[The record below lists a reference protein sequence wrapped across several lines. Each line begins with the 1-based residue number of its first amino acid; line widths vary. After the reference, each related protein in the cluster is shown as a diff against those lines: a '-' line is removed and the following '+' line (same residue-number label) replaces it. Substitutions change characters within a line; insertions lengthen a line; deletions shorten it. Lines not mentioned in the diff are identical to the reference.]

1 MEPFRFPPPQKNFS
15 LLSLAWHIAALFS
28 LSPMHS
34 AFRAAIAFAALTIVL
49 QYTTPD
55 LCAQTN
61 VNLPA
66 DGQQTAYNSR
76 GPIEALATHRDVWKD
91 GETTITALRG
101 GRDSQGLAAAWQG
114 DVELR
119 AESLVLVD
127 TLTNGTH
134 NVQVYAEGRVRFKGP
149 GQQLSAAVHSVTL
162 RSPLQPD
169 VRTAYESNDVAKPT
183 NLMRKAIS
191 HLDPS
196 RSTTV
201 SQVGFQQQPDLF
213 IPPQIQPTPNAPAGA
228 TRRIQIR
235 PRSSTP
241 LRFEAGPSRD
251 TTPVERVYIIT
262 GGVNVVVEGL
272 MTDIGGRL
280 IQPGVLDLSADRVVV
295 WSKEGLESDQ
305 VITQPESADF
315 QIYLEGNILV
325 RQGLNTI
332 TASHA
337 FVDVSSDRA
346 LLLNAD
352 LRVKLQAN
360 GGQVRVRA
368 EKLRQLSENKFQAQN
383 AWTTTSPYGKPG
395 YRIQSRSISVAPGPI
410 SPFTQLDPYTG
421 QPKNGPP
428 LWITAEEPQFMIG
441 DVPIL
446 KLPRIVAP
454 AEDPNIPIRRAAI
467 KHDRIFGLQVK
478 TVWDLTKVLG
488 QPKQRGMQ
496 WDLLADYLSDRGPAI
511 GVEGEYDVRNGNG
524 RMIGNSSIIY
534 QYDDGSDNLGFDRK
548 SVSPGQHHRGQV
560 IWRHKQERP
569 DGLTVFGEIG
579 LLSDRNYRESFHEAD
594 YDSDKDIETILG
606 VRQDSEEW
614 SGRIFANTELNEF
627 ESSTDWLPKAD
638 LFGFSQPLF
647 GGLAYWSSHS
657 SAGYADLEPGAPPA
671 DLTTDPYALN
681 ASPYFQDSSGLVA
694 MTRHQIDAPFM
705 LGPVNFRPYAMGEA
719 AFWNEGLQQQDLDR
733 FLFNGGVEAHL
744 SATKIMPFVQSEVWN
759 LNGLVH
765 KSDLYLN
772 YSYTDVSQDLDQ
784 ISQYNAFDDNSTE
797 RFRHRFTDQI
807 FGGLV
812 PNEFDPR
819 NYAIRTGA
827 GLWTSAPYHEL
838 VDDQEVMRLR
848 WRNRLQ
854 TKVGPQGSQRIR
866 DWMVWEYGASY
877 FPQADRDNFGENF
890 GLLYANWRW
899 NVSDRT
905 SILSNAVFDLF
916 ENSQDV
922 WSVGVLSQRS
932 LRGSTYVGFRQVE
945 ATNYVDSQTLVASY
959 SYQMSPKWIS
969 TGSIAY
975 DVAAGE
981 SRGSSLTFSRIGLDW
996 ILHFGFGIDTS
1007 KDNVGIAFSLEPRFG
1022 PPTPT
1027 NLSYLLGLDR

>member
-1 MEPFRFPPPQKNFS
+1 MILRCS
-15 LLSLAWHIAALFS
+15 VCLV
-28 LSPMHS
+28 MHS
-34 AFRAAIAFAALTIVL
+34 AFRAAIAFAALTVVFP
-49 QYTTPD
+49 YTTSQA
-55 LCAQTN
+55 CAQSN
-61 VNLPA
+61 NSPA
-66 DGQQTAYNSR
+66 SASERQSISSNSR
-76 GPIEALATHRDVWKD
+76 EPIEVLATSRDVWQD
-91 GETTITALRG
+91 GDTTITALRG
-101 GRDSQGLAAAWQG
+101 GKDAAGLAALWQG

-127 TLTNGTH
+127 TLQQGVH
-134 NVQVYAEGRVRFKGP
+134 EVKVYAEGRVRLKSP
-149 GQQLSAAVHSVTL
+149 TQQLSAGAHSTTL
-162 RSPLQPD
+162 RSLTAPD
-169 VRTAYESNDVAKPT
+169 IRTAYESNTVPNPT
-183 NLMRKAIS
+183 HLMRKAIS
-191 HLDPS
+191 HFDPS
-196 RSTTV
+196 RSAAV
-201 SQVGFQQQPDLF
+201 SQVGYQSQPDLF
-213 IPPQIQPTPNAPAGA
+213 IPPQVQPAPNAPAAG
-228 TRRIQIR
+228 RRIQIR

-262 GGVNVVVEGL
+262 GGVNVVVEGM
-272 MTDIGGRL
+272 MTDIGGGL
-280 IQPGVLDLSADRVVV
+280 VQPGVLDLSADRVVV
-295 WSKEGLESDQ
+295 WSKEGLETDR
-305 VITQPESADF
+305 VITQPEGAEF

-352 LRVKLQAN
+352 LRVKLEAN

-368 EKLRQLSENKFQAQN
+368 EKLRQLSENRFQAKN

-395 YRIQSRSISVAPGPI
+395 YRIQSNSISVAPGPA
-410 SPFTQLDPYTG
+410 SPFTQLDPNTG
-421 QPKNGPP
+421 LPRSGPP
-428 LWITAEEPQFMIG
+428 MWITAENPQFLLG
-441 DVPIL
+441 DVPVL
-446 KLPRIVAP
+446 SLPRLVAP
-454 AEDPNIPIRRAAI
+454 AEDPNIPIRRAVVQ
-467 KHDRIFGLQVK
+467 HDRIFGLQVK

-496 WDLLADYLSDRGPAI
+496 WDLLADYLSERGPAI
-511 GVEGEYDVRNGNG
+511 GVEGEYDVRNDNG
-524 RMIGNSSIIY
+524 RMIGNTSIIY
-534 QYDDGSDNLGFDRK
+534 QYDDGADNLGFDRK
-548 SVSPGQHHRGQV
+548 AVAPEDNHRGQL
-560 IWRHKQERP
+560 IWRHRQELPGR
-569 DGLTVFGEIG
+569 TSIFGEIG
-579 LLSDRNYRESFHEAD
+579 LLSDRNYRESFHELD
-594 YDSDKDIETILG
+594 YDIEKDIETILG
-606 VRQDSEEW
+606 VRQDAEEW

-657 SAGYADLEPGAPPA
+657 SAGYADLEPGAPPG
-671 DLTTDPYALN
+671 DLTADPYAVG

-744 SATKIMPFVQSEVWN
+744 SATKVMPFVKSELWN

-765 KSDLYLN
+765 KSDMFLN
-772 YSYTDVSQDLDQ
+772 YSYTDVSQNIDQ
-784 ISQYNAFDDNSTE
+784 ISQYNSFDDNGTE
-797 RFRHRFTDQI
+797 RFRHRYAQQI
-807 FGGLV
+807 YGGV
-812 PNEFDPR
+812 IPNEFDPR

-854 TKVGPQGSQRIR
+854 TKAGPEGSQRIR

-877 FPQADRDNFGENF
+877 FLNADRDNFGENL
-890 GLLYANWRW
+890 GLLYGNWRW

-905 SILSNAVFDLF
+905 SILSNAIYDLF

-932 LRGSTYVGFRQVE
+932 LRGSMYVGYRQVE
-945 ATNYVDSQTLVASY
+945 ATNYLDSQTLVASY

-975 DVAAGE
+975 DVADGE

-996 ILHFGFGIDTS
+996 ILHVGFGIDTS
-1007 KDNVGIAFSLEPRFG
+1007 KDNVGIAFSVEPRFG